1 MSYYLI
7 LVILSIVFLK
17 YIPIKYKV
25 EKRISSKHLK
35 KILHYRLLYRFLS
48 VMNQ

>member
-7 LVILSIVFLK
+7 LVILSIVFSK
-17 YIPIKYKV
+17 YIPIKYKGK
-25 EKRISSKHLK
+25 KRISSNHLK
-35 KILHYRLLYRFLS
+35 KIPHYRLLYRFLS